1 MERKRIGIIGCG
13 TIGRLLA
20 IHIRDNMQQLYE
32 LSAVAS
38 RTRAHAEKL
47 GQELG
52 VPARSMEELIS
63 ECDLVVET
71 ASASAMPAIV
81 RASMAAHREIIC
93 LSVGGFVLDESLLG
107 EVMAGDSLVHV
118 PSGAVTGLDGIRT
131 LREMGMES
139 LSLTTIKKPV
149 SLGLSDIS
157 GLPPVSEDAG
167 EPVSPEA
174 RVLFDG
180 FAEEAIRLFPAN
192 VNVAVALA
200 LAGPG
205 PERTRM
211 RLIADPQAAGTRHH
225 IVARAGRCMLDMT
238 TVPAPLPENP
248 RSSALAMYSVPALLR
263 QLAEPL
269 RFAG

>member
-1 MERKRIGIIGCG
+1 MNTILICDDDKDIVSALDIYLTSEGYETVKAYDGLECLEAVKRQPVDLI
-13 TIGRLLA
+13 LL
-20 IHIRDNMQQLYE
+20 DVM
-32 LSAVAS
+32 
-38 RTRAHAEKL
+38 
-47 GQELG
+47 
-52 VPARSMEELIS
+52 
-63 ECDLVVET
+63 
-71 ASASAMPAIV
+71 MP
-81 RASMAAHREIIC
+81 
-93 LSVGGFVLDESLLG
+93 
-107 EVMAGDSLVHV
+107 
-118 PSGAVTGLDGIRT
+118 GLDGIRT
-131 LREMGMES
+131 LREMGLES

-157 GLPPVSEDAG
+157 GLPPVPEDAG

-211 RLIADPQAAGTRHH
+211 RLIADPQAPGTRHH